1 MDRMEI
7 VRPAA
12 AGLAEDGVSVNAAG
26 ISGPAGV
33 RKKIASKHGWRA
45 DILRGTGQRPLDP
58 NNPDLLRPRADNAGE
73 TQNDVEARIDAG
85 LLQAIAGGDER
96 ALAALYHRRGGLVF
110 SFLARMLGHEGEAR
124 EALQDTF
131 IRLWRRAKEFDARR
145 SSATAWLLL
154 FARGLALDRL
164 RARARH
170 AAKLSAYER
179 EVAVLEAG
187 PSGGGQGGT
196 PPDELAGACR
206 DALKKLPADQGRALE
221 LAFFRGWTHE
231 EIAAA
236 QGEALGTVK
245 ARIRR
250 GLLALRKTMKDYYG

>member
-1 MDRMEI
+1 LETSNHDHQ
-7 VRPAA
+7 RPANRRSP
-12 AGLAEDGVSVNAAG
+12 AED
-26 ISGPAGV
+26 
-33 RKKIASKHGWRA
+33 
-45 DILRGTGQRPLDP
+45 
-58 NNPDLLRPRADNAGE
+58 DL
-73 TQNDVEARIDAG
+73 QAREDAR
-85 LLQAIAGGDER
+85 LLQAIARGDEQ
-96 ALAALYHRRGGLVF
+96 ALAMLYQRRGGLVY
-110 SFLARMLGHEGEAR
+110 SFLTRILGQESEAQ

-131 IRLWRRAKEFDARR
+131 IRLWRRAKDFDPAR

-170 AAKLSAYER
+170 SAKLSAYEQ
-179 EVAVLEAG
+179 EVAALEAAPRPDDRG
-187 PSGGGQGGT
+187 TSG
-196 PPDELAGACR
+196 DELAGACR
-206 DALKKLPADQGRALE
+206 EALKQLPRAQGRALE

-250 GLLALRKTMKDYYG
+250 GLLALRKTMKNFYG